1 MDPKELMIEKYNV
14 LSKDIWVSPICK
26 GLRDGALSLI
36 PFFGTAISSALDT
49 RLAIIAEKNSHI
61 FAEELKRRMEHLD
74 GNKIDKEFLESEEFV
89 SLLMEILQKMN
100 KVYEKDK
107 IRSLSSIFINSSL
120 TDKSKTKYKEN
131 FVRIVSDL
139 SMDHIAV
146 FSAICNKCDR
156 TPPPQDFLSAADIA
170 QQVSLPISRAIA
182 YGFELTR
189 YGIAA
194 DHGVGRYDYA
204 PGNFTVT
211 DYGKEFGAFLKDPI

>member
-26 GLRDGALSLI
+26 GLRDGGLSLI

-194 DHGVGRYDYA
+194 DHGVIPR
-204 PGNFTVT
+204 
-211 DYGKEFGAFLKDPI
+211 I